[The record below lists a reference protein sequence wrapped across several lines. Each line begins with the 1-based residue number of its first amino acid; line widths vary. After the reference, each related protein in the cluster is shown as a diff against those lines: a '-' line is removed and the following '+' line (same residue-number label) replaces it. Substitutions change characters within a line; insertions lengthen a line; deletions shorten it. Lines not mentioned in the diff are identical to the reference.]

1 MFDRKILKERA
12 KITLSRSYF
21 IILIACVI
29 VNITSSVC
37 MGVLS
42 GKVRK
47 VQFMDMTSIPYYRIM
62 AILAVISLMALIVIA
77 LSIFVIYPLQVG
89 LKYFMLQNEIGD
101 SRLDNLLF
109 PFRTSYKNITFA
121 MFMKNL
127 IIFLWSLFSIIPIII
142 GMWKFGLADK
152 LVILTTKMNM
162 DTASIRQILSVSGS
176 MFVLTLFILLFSVPA
191 IIKQLQ
197 YSMTE
202 YILADDPDLEWRTA
216 MEKSKE
222 MMVGNKCAYVKLII
236 SFLPWYIA
244 ANLFCCIGSTL
255 LMPYIESTLAQ
266 LYLELSGRNMNI

>member
-1 MFDRKILKERA
+1 
-12 KITLSRSYF
+12 
-21 IILIACVI
+21 
-29 VNITSSVC
+29 
-37 MGVLS
+37 
-42 GKVRK
+42 
-47 VQFMDMTSIPYYRIM
+47 
-62 AILAVISLMALIVIA
+62 
-77 LSIFVIYPLQVG
+77 
-89 LKYFMLQNEIGD
+89 
-101 SRLDNLLF
+101 
-109 PFRTSYKNITFA
+109 
-121 MFMKNL
+121 
-127 IIFLWSLFSIIPIII
+127 
-142 GMWKFGLADK
+142 MWKFGLADK